1 MDLEPTPAA
10 PSFLIGY
17 ARVSTD
23 DQHLDL
29 QIDALLKFGVLR
41 ENIHTDTATGA
52 NTDRP
57 GFLAMWKDLRPG
69 DTLVIWKL
77 DRLGRNLSQLI
88 RTAEKIKERGAQL
101 RVLTEAIDTTTPMGM
116 FMFHIMGA
124 FAELERRMIIERTK
138 AGQAAARERGRH
150 PGRPTAMTIEM
161 LDEARRLMG
170 DAAEGGEGL
179 SVQQAARQLG
189 VGKSTLYRELQAQEE
204 ASDDLG

>member
-1 MDLEPTPAA
+1 MDQETPT
-10 PSFLIGY
+10 FYVGY

-23 DQHLDL
+23 DQNLDL
-29 QIDALLKFGVLR
+29 QIDALTRFGVDR

-57 GFLAMWKDLRPG
+57 GFLAMWKDLRAG

-88 RTAEKIKERGAQL
+88 RTAEKIKEKGAQL

-124 FAELERRMIIERTK
+124 FAELERRMIVERTK

-150 PGRPTAMTIEM
+150 PGRPQVISIE
-161 LDEARRLMG
+161 LLGEARMLMG

-179 SVQQAARQLG
+179 SVEQAAKRLG
-189 VGKSTLYRELQAQEE
+189 VGKSTLYRELLKQEE
-204 ASDDLG
+204 ASDDLE